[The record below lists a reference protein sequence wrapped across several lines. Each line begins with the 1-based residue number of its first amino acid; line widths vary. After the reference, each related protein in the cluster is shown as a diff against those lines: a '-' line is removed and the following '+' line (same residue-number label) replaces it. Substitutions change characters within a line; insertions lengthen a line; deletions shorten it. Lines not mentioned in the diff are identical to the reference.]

1 MKNAKIDSNLG
12 YKIYFDN
19 YFTSIFLLHADLKMC
34 VIGTVR
40 KNRLECCPISDKKE
54 WNKRPRGAHKFMA
67 SESVLLVKWKD
78 NKVVSA
84 GSNFS

>member
-1 MKNAKIDSNLG
+1 M
-12 YKIYFDN
+12 
-19 YFTSIFLLHADLKMC
+19 
-34 VIGTVR
+34 GTVR
-40 KNRLECCPISDKKE
+40 ENRLERCPFPDKKE

-84 GSNFS
+84 GSNFFQNGIVKPLLDAEIQKLKSRLINQK